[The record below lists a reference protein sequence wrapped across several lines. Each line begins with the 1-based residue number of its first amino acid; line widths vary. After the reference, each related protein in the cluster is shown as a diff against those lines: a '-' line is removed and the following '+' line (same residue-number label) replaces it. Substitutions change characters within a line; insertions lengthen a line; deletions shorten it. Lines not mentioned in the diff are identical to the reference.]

1 MNHPYN
7 FPPSPDSIAGDLT
20 EKRFRMTVTL
30 TDNEQKSLKVF
41 QAGMDRENC
50 GWLGELESKLP
61 VEGKAISGI
70 ISSLVKK
77 GVITCEDASDWYD
90 DTTADIFY
98 VEVQEPFRVEE
109 SN

>member
-1 MNHPYN
+1 MH
-7 FPPSPDSIAGDLT
+7 DCDG
-20 EKRFRMTVTL
+20 MTVKL
-30 TDNEQKSLKVF
+30 TDNEQKSLEVF